1 MTSLVEMAAGFLGA
15 DEREVVLGDLA
26 ESGADVWS
34 GLRSVLGFVVRQQL
48 ELWRSWRRPWV
59 ASGVS
64 LPGSLLLLGVSFALS
79 EDARNLRRS
88 GSIHWTILCEVL
100 LMLAWAWTSGF
111 MVGSLSRRT
120 RWISTALCAIP
131 CLSCVLRFQDTSLSR
146 FCVLLFL
153 APGVVG
159 AIQGIRR
166 VQMQLRHAVV
176 LATAMTGL
184 MLVWSGMSAWNWS
197 LLLPSWFL
205 VGRGERSEG
214 SRKGM
219 VTSWEHGDKSQQR
232 S

>member
-34 GLRSVLGFVVRQQL
+34 GLGSVLGFVVRQQL
-48 ELWRSWRRPWV
+48 ELWRSWRPWV

-79 EDARNLRRS
+79 EDAHNIRRS
-88 GSIHWTILCEVL
+88 GSIHWTVLCEVL

-131 CLSCVLRFQDTSLSR
+131 CLSCVLRFQHTSLSR

-159 AIQGIRR
+159 AIQGTRR
-166 VQMQLRHAVV
+166 VRLQLRNAVV
-176 LATAMTGL
+176 LATAITGL
-184 MLVWSGMSAWNWS
+184 MLVWSGMSAWNWP
-197 LLLPSWFL
+197 LLLPSLFL
-205 VGRGERSEG
+205 VAMGERSEG

-219 VTSWEHGDKSQQR
+219 VT
-232 S
+232 

>member
-1 MTSLVEMAAGFLGA
+1 MTSLVEMAAGFLGPE
-15 DEREVVLGDLA
+15 EREVVLGDLA

-34 GLRSVLGFVVRQQL
+34 GLLSVLGFVVRQQL
-48 ELWRSWRRPWV
+48 ELWRSWRPWV

-79 EDARNLRRS
+79 EHARDLRRS
-88 GSIHWTILCEVL
+88 GSIHWTIVCEAL

-111 MVGSLSRRT
+111 MVGSLSRCT
-120 RWISTALCAIP
+120 RWISIALCAIP
-131 CLSCVLRFQDTSLSR
+131 CLSCVLRFHDTSLSR

-166 VQMQLRHAVV
+166 VRLQLRNAVV
-176 LATAMTGL
+176 LVTAITGL
-184 MLVWSGMSAWNWS
+184 MLVWSGMSAWNWP

-205 VGRGERSEG
+205 VATGERSEG

-219 VTSWEHGDKSQQR
+219 DTSWEHGDKSQQGL
-232 S
+232 

>member
-48 ELWRSWRRPWV
+48 ELWRSWRPWV

-120 RWISTALCAIP
+120 RWISIALCAIP
-131 CLSCVLRFQDTSLSR
+131 CLSCVLRFQDTSLPR
-146 FCVLLFL
+146 FCVLMFL

-159 AIQGIRR
+159 AIQGIRCVR
-166 VQMQLRHAVV
+166 LQLRNAVV
-176 LATAMTGL
+176 LATAITGL
-184 MLVWSGMSAWNWS
+184 MSVWSGMSAWNWP
-197 LLLPSWFL
+197 LLLPTLFL
-205 VGRGERSEG
+205 VAMGEG
-214 SRKGM
+214 SEESRKEM
-219 VTSWEHGDKSQQR
+219 VT
-232 S
+232 

>member
-48 ELWRSWRRPWV
+48 ELWRSWRPWV

-120 RWISTALCAIP
+120 RWISIALCAIP
-131 CLSCVLRFQDTSLSR
+131 CLSCVLRFQDTSLPR
-146 FCVLLFL
+146 FCVLMFL

-166 VQMQLRHAVV
+166 VRLQLRNAVV
-176 LATAMTGL
+176 LATAITGL
-184 MLVWSGMSAWNWS
+184 MSVWSGMSAWNWP
-197 LLLPSWFL
+197 LLLPALFL
-205 VGRGERSEG
+205 VAMGEG
-214 SRKGM
+214 SEESRKEM
-219 VTSWEHGDKSQQR
+219 VT
-232 S
+232 

>member
-1 MTSLVEMAAGFLGA
+1 MTSLLEMAAGFLRA

-48 ELWRSWRRPWV
+48 ELWRSWRPWV

-88 GSIHWTILCEVL
+88 GSIPWTILCEVL

-153 APGVVG
+153 APGVEG

-166 VQMQLRHAVV
+166 VRLQLRNAVV
-176 LATAMTGL
+176 LATAITGL
-184 MLVWSGMSAWNWS
+184 MLVWSGMSAWNWP

-205 VGRGERSEG
+205 VAMGERSEG
-214 SRKGM
+214 SGKGM
-219 VTSWEHGDKSQQR
+219 VTSWQHWDKSQQG